1 MPLFISINNIDA
13 INSNQV
19 VKELNIRD
27 VNDKKFN
34 AVKYTIAALTKSL
47 DSIPKE

>member
-1 MPLFISINNIDA
+1 M
-13 INSNQV
+13 

-27 VNDKKFN
+27 INNKEFN
-34 AVKYTIAALTKSL
+34 AIKHAIAALTKSL

>member
-1 MPLFISINNIDA
+1 M
-13 INSNQV
+13 

-27 VNDKKFN
+27 INNKESN
-34 AVKYTIAALTKSL
+34 AIKHAIAAPTKPL